1 LEEIQS
7 LDGSEEEQ
15 ELVAEE
21 RDRKEKAK
29 NDLAEVDVLQ

>member
-15 ELVAEE
+15 EVVAEE